1 MKKLVQAGVIAVAGI
16 GVGMAI
22 GGRIESQ
29 AADEIRCRVNAEA
42 LLKDIAALT
51 GPNADRDALERAIK
65 STKP

>member
-42 LLKDIAALT
+42 FVADMAKLSKPFDADAINKLLQ
-51 GPNADRDALERAIK
+51 PR
-65 STKP
+65 

>member
-42 LLKDIAALT
+42 FVADMVKLSKPFDADAINKLLQ
-51 GPNADRDALERAIK
+51 PR
-65 STKP
+65 